1 MCIRAHYVNSELVNP
16 VFDLELVFIEGE
28 GEISHVSNLPV
39 GSTLA
44 SNNQMRS
51 ETHCQRL
58 ASGAHIV
65 CRYRIR
71 GATLGFTEQSKR
83 RLHARLCEVIG
94 TEEADIL
101 MEQLPPITWTEF
113 ATKRDLDELRL
124 ATKRDLE
131 EQSVGLKHDIE
142 FSAIATRT
150 ELEQMI
156 TKTRTDLEQAITQ
169 TRTDLGNL
177 IFQMRT
183 DLEKSLMEAQH
194 SVETTKLEL
203 TATMERGF
211 RNQSWKMFTAIM
223 SSQLVTVGLLGL
235 MINSLR

>member
-1 MCIRAHYVNSELVNP
+1 MVLT
-16 VFDLELVFIEGE
+16 G
-28 GEISHVSNLPV
+28 G
-39 GSTLA
+39 
-44 SNNQMRS
+44 
-51 ETHCQRL
+51 THRL
-58 ASGAHIV
+58 QIPTK
-65 CRYRIR
+65 
-71 GATLGFTEQSKR
+71 GATLAFTEQNKR

-113 ATKRDLDELRL
+113 ATKRDLDELRN
-124 ATKRDLE
+124 AT
-131 EQSVGLKHDIE
+131 KHDIE

-150 ELEQMI
+150 ELEQVM
-156 TKTRTDLEQAITQ
+156 TKTRTDLEQ
-169 TRTDLGNL
+169 L
-177 IFQMRT
+177 IFQTRT
-183 DLEKSLMEAQH
+183 DLEKSIMEVKH

>member
-1 MCIRAHYVNSELVNP
+1 MHA
-16 VFDLELVFIEGE
+16 G
-28 GEISHVSNLPV
+28 G
-39 GSTLA
+39 
-44 SNNQMRS
+44 
-51 ETHCQRL
+51 THRL
-58 ASGAHIV
+58 QIPTK
-65 CRYRIR
+65 
-71 GATLGFTEQSKR
+71 GATLAFTEQNKR

-113 ATKRDLDELRL
+113 ATKRDLDELRISF
-124 ATKRDLE
+124 KRDLE
-131 EQSVGLKHDIE
+131 EQRVGLKHDIE

-150 ELEQMI
+150 
-156 TKTRTDLEQAITQ
+156 DLEQ
-169 TRTDLGNL
+169 L
-177 IFQMRT
+177 IFQTRT
-183 DLEKSLMEAQH
+183 DLEKSIMEVKH

>member
-1 MCIRAHYVNSELVNP
+1 MWFA
-16 VFDLELVFIEGE
+16 G
-28 GEISHVSNLPV
+28 G
-39 GSTLA
+39 
-44 SNNQMRS
+44 
-51 ETHCQRL
+51 THRL
-58 ASGAHIV
+58 QIPTK
-65 CRYRIR
+65 
-71 GATLGFTEQSKR
+71 GATLAFTEQNKR

-101 MEQLPPITWTEF
+101 MEQLPPFIWTEF
-113 ATKRDLDELRL
+113 ATKRDLDELRI
-124 ATKRDLE
+124 ATKRDLDE
-131 EQSVGLKHDIE
+131 MRIATKHDIE

-150 ELEQMI
+150 DLEQVI
-156 TKTRTDLEQAITQ
+156 TKTRNDLE
-169 TRTDLGNL
+169 NL
-177 IFQMRT
+177 IFQTRT
-183 DLEKSLMEAQH
+183 DLEKSIMEVKH

>member
-1 MCIRAHYVNSELVNP
+1 MVRA
-16 VFDLELVFIEGE
+16 G
-28 GEISHVSNLPV
+28 G
-39 GSTLA
+39 
-44 SNNQMRS
+44 
-51 ETHCQRL
+51 THRL
-58 ASGAHIV
+58 QIPTK
-65 CRYRIR
+65 
-71 GATLGFTEQSKR
+71 GATLAFTEQNKR

-113 ATKRDLDELRL
+113 ATKRDLDELRV
-124 ATKRDLE
+124 AT
-131 EQSVGLKHDIE
+131 KHDIE

-150 ELEQMI
+150 ELEQVI
-156 TKTRTDLEQAITQ
+156 TKTRTDLEQ
-169 TRTDLGNL
+169 L
-177 IFQMRT
+177 IFQTRT
-183 DLEKSLMEAQH
+183 DLEKSIMEVKH

>member
-1 MCIRAHYVNSELVNP
+1 MA
-16 VFDLELVFIEGE
+16 
-28 GEISHVSNLPV
+28 
-39 GSTLA
+39 
-44 SNNQMRS
+44 
-51 ETHCQRL
+51 
-58 ASGAHIV
+58 
-65 CRYRIR
+65 
-71 GATLGFTEQSKR
+71 FTEQNKR

-113 ATKRDLDELRL
+113 ATKRDLDELRI
-124 ATKRDLE
+124 AT
-131 EQSVGLKHDIE
+131 KHDIE

-150 ELEQMI
+150 DLEQMI
-156 TKTRTDLEQAITQ
+156 TKSKAGLEQAFTKTRTDLEQ
-169 TRTDLGNL
+169 L
-177 IFQMRT
+177 IFQTRT
-183 DLEKSLMEAQH
+183 DLEKSIMEVKH
-194 SVETTKLEL
+194 SVETTKLELTGSILEL

>member
-1 MCIRAHYVNSELVNP
+1 MRT
-16 VFDLELVFIEGE
+16 EG
-28 GEISHVSNLPV
+28 
-39 GSTLA
+39 
-44 SNNQMRS
+44 
-51 ETHCQRL
+51 THRL
-58 ASGAHIV
+58 QIPTK
-65 CRYRIR
+65 
-71 GATLGFTEQSKR
+71 GATLAFTEQNKR

-113 ATKRDLDELRL
+113 ATKRDLDELRNSL
-124 ATKRDLE
+124 RRDLE

-150 ELEQMI
+150 GLEQMITKSKADLEQVI
-156 TKTRTDLEQAITQ
+156 TKTRTDLEKS
-169 TRTDLGNL
+169 

-183 DLEKSLMEAQH
+183 DLEKSIIEVKH
-194 SVETTKLEL
+194 SVETTKLELTGSILEL

>member
-1 MCIRAHYVNSELVNP
+1 M
-16 VFDLELVFIEGE
+16 
-28 GEISHVSNLPV
+28 
-39 GSTLA
+39 LA
-44 SNNQMRS
+44 GG
-51 ETHCQRL
+51 THRL
-58 ASGAHIV
+58 QIPTK
-65 CRYRIR
+65 
-71 GATLGFTEQSKR
+71 GATLAFTEQNKR

-113 ATKRDLDELRL
+113 ATKRDLDELRI
-124 ATKRDLE
+124 ATKHDIDELRIATKHDIDELRIAT
-131 EQSVGLKHDIE
+131 KHDIE

-150 ELEQMI
+150 DLEQVI
-156 TKTRTDLEQAITQ
+156 TKTRTDLE
-169 TRTDLGNL
+169 
-177 IFQMRT
+177 
-183 DLEKSLMEAQH
+183 KSIMEVKH

-223 SSQLVTVGLLGL
+223 SSQLATVGLLGL

>member
-1 MCIRAHYVNSELVNP
+1 
-16 VFDLELVFIEGE
+16 
-28 GEISHVSNLPV
+28 
-39 GSTLA
+39 
-44 SNNQMRS
+44 MRFAGG
-51 ETHCQRL
+51 THRL
-58 ASGAHIV
+58 QIPTK
-65 CRYRIR
+65 
-71 GATLGFTEQSKR
+71 GATLAFTEQNKR

-113 ATKRDLDELRL
+113 ATKRDLDELRI
-124 ATKRDLE
+124 AT
-131 EQSVGLKHDIE
+131 KHDIE

-150 ELEQMI
+150 ELEQVM
-156 TKTRTDLEQAITQ
+156 TKTRTDLEQ
-169 TRTDLGNL
+169 L
-177 IFQMRT
+177 IFQTRT
-183 DLEKSLMEAQH
+183 DLEKSIMEVKH

>member
-1 MCIRAHYVNSELVNP
+1 
-16 VFDLELVFIEGE
+16 
-28 GEISHVSNLPV
+28 
-39 GSTLA
+39 
-44 SNNQMRS
+44 MRFAGG
-51 ETHCQRL
+51 THRL
-58 ASGAHIV
+58 QIPTK
-65 CRYRIR
+65 
-71 GATLGFTEQSKR
+71 GATLAFTEQNKR

-113 ATKRDLDELRL
+113 ATKRDLDELRI
-124 ATKRDLE
+124 AT
-131 EQSVGLKHDIE
+131 KHDIE

-150 ELEQMI
+150 DLEQVI
-156 TKTRTDLEQAITQ
+156 TKTRNDLENLIFQTRTDLEQALTQ

-177 IFQMRT
+177 ISQTRT
-183 DLEKSLMEAQH
+183 DLEKSLMEVQH

-211 RNQSWKMFTAIM
+211 RNQSWKMVTAIM
-223 SSQLVTVGLLGL
+223 TSQLVTVGLLGL

>member
-1 MCIRAHYVNSELVNP
+1 LAFSEH
-16 VFDLELVFIEGE
+16 E
-28 GEISHVSNLPV
+28 
-39 GSTLA
+39 
-44 SNNQMRS
+44 
-51 ETHCQRL
+51 
-58 ASGAHIV
+58 
-65 CRYRIR
+65 
-71 GATLGFTEQSKR
+71 KR
-83 RLHARLCEVIG
+83 RLHARLCEIIG

-101 MEQLPPITWTEF
+101 MEQLPPFTWTDF
-113 ATKRDLDELRL
+113 

-131 EQSVGLKHDIE
+131 ELRIATKHDIE

-150 ELEQMI
+150 ELEQVI
-156 TKTRTDLEQAITQ
+156 TKTRTDLEQ
-169 TRTDLGNL
+169 L
-177 IFQMRT
+177 IFQTRT
-183 DLEKSLMEAQH
+183 DLEKSLMEVQH

>member
-1 MCIRAHYVNSELVNP
+1 MHA
-16 VFDLELVFIEGE
+16 G
-28 GEISHVSNLPV
+28 G
-39 GSTLA
+39 
-44 SNNQMRS
+44 
-51 ETHCQRL
+51 THRL
-58 ASGAHIV
+58 QIPTK
-65 CRYRIR
+65 
-71 GATLGFTEQSKR
+71 GATLALTEQNKR

-113 ATKRDLDELRL
+113 ATKRDLDELRI
-124 ATKRDLE
+124 ATKRDLDE
-131 EQSVGLKHDIE
+131 LRMATKHDIE

-150 ELEQMI
+150 DLEQVI
-156 TKTRTDLEQAITQ
+156 TKTRTDLE
-169 TRTDLGNL
+169 NL
-177 IFQMRT
+177 IFQTRT
-183 DLEKSLMEAQH
+183 DLEKSIMEVKH

-223 SSQLVTVGLLGL
+223 TSQLVTVGLLGL

>member
-1 MCIRAHYVNSELVNP
+1 
-16 VFDLELVFIEGE
+16 
-28 GEISHVSNLPV
+28 
-39 GSTLA
+39 LA
-44 SNNQMRS
+44 
-51 ETHCQRL
+51 
-58 ASGAHIV
+58 
-65 CRYRIR
+65 
-71 GATLGFTEQSKR
+71 FTEQNKR

-113 ATKRDLDELRL
+113 ATKRDLDELRI
-124 ATKRDLE
+124 AT
-131 EQSVGLKHDIE
+131 KHDIE

-150 ELEQMI
+150 ELEQVI
-156 TKTRTDLEQAITQ
+156 TKTRTDLEQALTQ
-169 TRTDLGNL
+169 TRTDLEQL
-177 IFQMRT
+177 IFQTRT
-183 DLEKSLMEAQH
+183 DLEKSIMEVKH
-194 SVETTKLEL
+194 SVETTKLELTGSILEL

>member
-1 MCIRAHYVNSELVNP
+1 
-16 VFDLELVFIEGE
+16 
-28 GEISHVSNLPV
+28 
-39 GSTLA
+39 
-44 SNNQMRS
+44 MRFLGG
-51 ETHCQRL
+51 THRL
-58 ASGAHIV
+58 QIPTK
-65 CRYRIR
+65 
-71 GATLGFTEQSKR
+71 GATLAFTEQNKR

-113 ATKRDLDELRL
+113 ATKRDLDELRI
-124 ATKRDLE
+124 AT
-131 EQSVGLKHDIE
+131 KHDIE

-150 ELEQMI
+150 ELEQVI
-156 TKTRTDLEQAITQ
+156 TKTRNDLEQALTRTRTDLEQ
-169 TRTDLGNL
+169 L
-177 IFQMRT
+177 IFQTRT
-183 DLEKSLMEAQH
+183 DLEKSIMEVKH
-194 SVETTKLEL
+194 SVETTKLELTGSILEL

>member
-1 MCIRAHYVNSELVNP
+1 MVLT
-16 VFDLELVFIEGE
+16 EGTHRLQ
-28 GEISHVSNLPV
+28 IS
-39 GSTLA
+39 TK
-44 SNNQMRS
+44 
-51 ETHCQRL
+51 
-58 ASGAHIV
+58 
-65 CRYRIR
+65 
-71 GATLGFTEQSKR
+71 GATLAFTEQNKR

-101 MEQLPPITWTEF
+101 MEQLPPFTWTDF
-113 ATKRDLDELRL
+113 VTKQNLEELRNYL
-124 ATKRDLE
+124 KRDLE

-156 TKTRTDLEQAITQ
+156 MKSRNDLEQAFTQ
-169 TRTDLGNL
+169 TRTDLGNVITKTRTDL
-177 IFQMRT
+177 ENVITKTRT
-183 DLEKSLMEAQH
+183 DLEKSIMEVKH
-194 SVETTKLEL
+194 SVETTKLELTGSILEL

>member
-1 MCIRAHYVNSELVNP
+1 
-16 VFDLELVFIEGE
+16 
-28 GEISHVSNLPV
+28 
-39 GSTLA
+39 
-44 SNNQMRS
+44 MRFAGG
-51 ETHCQRL
+51 THRL
-58 ASGAHIV
+58 QIPTK
-65 CRYRIR
+65 
-71 GATLGFTEQSKR
+71 GATLAFTEQNKR

-113 ATKRDLDELRL
+113 ATKRDLDELRI
-124 ATKRDLE
+124 AT
-131 EQSVGLKHDIE
+131 KHDIE

-150 ELEQMI
+150 ELEQVI
-156 TKTRTDLEQAITQ
+156 TKTRTDLEQALTR
-169 TRTDLGNL
+169 TRTDLEQL
-177 IFQMRT
+177 IFQTRT
-183 DLEKSLMEAQH
+183 DLEKSIMEVKH
-194 SVETTKLEL
+194 CVETTKLELTGSILEL

>member
-1 MCIRAHYVNSELVNP
+1 MVLT
-16 VFDLELVFIEGE
+16 G
-28 GEISHVSNLPV
+28 G
-39 GSTLA
+39 
-44 SNNQMRS
+44 
-51 ETHCQRL
+51 THRL
-58 ASGAHIV
+58 QIPTK
-65 CRYRIR
+65 
-71 GATLGFTEQSKR
+71 GATLAFTEQNKR

-113 ATKRDLDELRL
+113 ATKRDLDELRI
-124 ATKRDLE
+124 AT
-131 EQSVGLKHDIE
+131 KHDIE

-150 ELEQMI
+150 ELEQVI
-156 TKTRTDLEQAITQ
+156 TKTRTDLEQ
-169 TRTDLGNL
+169 L
-177 IFQMRT
+177 IFQTRT
-183 DLEKSLMEAQH
+183 DLEKSIMEVKH
-194 SVETTKLEL
+194 SVETTKFELTTTILEL

>member
-1 MCIRAHYVNSELVNP
+1 VNP

-28 GEISHVSNLPV
+28 GEISHGSNLPA
-39 GSTLA
+39 GNTPA
-44 SNNQMRS
+44 SNNQVRS
-51 ETHCQRL
+51 KTHCQWCLPWGTHRL
-58 ASGAHIV
+58 QIPTK
-65 CRYRIR
+65 
-71 GATLGFTEQSKR
+71 GATLAFTEQNKR

-101 MEQLPPITWTEF
+101 MEQLPPFTWTDF
-113 ATKRDLDELRL
+113 VTKQNLEELRNSL
-124 ATKRDLE
+124 KRDLE

-150 ELEQMI
+150 DLEQMI
-156 TKTRTDLEQAITQ
+156 TKSKAGLEQ
-169 TRTDLGNL
+169 L
-177 IFQMRT
+177 IFQTRT
-183 DLEKSLMEAQH
+183 DLEKSIMEVQH
-194 SVETTKLEL
+194 SVETLKFEL

>member
-1 MCIRAHYVNSELVNP
+1 MP
-16 VFDLELVFIEGE
+16 F
-28 GEISHVSNLPV
+28 V
-39 GSTLA
+39 GG
-44 SNNQMRS
+44 
-51 ETHCQRL
+51 THRL
-58 ASGAHIV
+58 QIPTK
-65 CRYRIR
+65 
-71 GATLGFTEQSKR
+71 GATLAFTEQNKR

-113 ATKRDLDELRL
+113 ATKRDLDELRI
-124 ATKRDLE
+124 AT
-131 EQSVGLKHDIE
+131 KHDIE

-150 ELEQMI
+150 ELEQVI
-156 TKTRTDLEQAITQ
+156 TKTRTDLEQALTR
-169 TRTDLGNL
+169 TRTDLEQL
-177 IFQMRT
+177 IFQTRT
-183 DLEKSLMEAQH
+183 DLEKSIMEVKH
-194 SVETTKLEL
+194 SVETTKLELTGSILEL

>member
-1 MCIRAHYVNSELVNP
+1 MQIP
-16 VFDLELVFIEGE
+16 
-28 GEISHVSNLPV
+28 
-39 GSTLA
+39 TK
-44 SNNQMRS
+44 
-51 ETHCQRL
+51 
-58 ASGAHIV
+58 
-65 CRYRIR
+65 
-71 GATLGFTEQSKR
+71 GATLAFTEQNKR

-94 TEEADIL
+94 IEEADIL

-113 ATKRDLDELRL
+113 ATKRDLDELRI
-124 ATKRDLE
+124 AT
-131 EQSVGLKHDIE
+131 KHDIE

-150 ELEQMI
+150 ELEQVM
-156 TKTRTDLEQAITQ
+156 TKTRSDLEQLISQ
-169 TRTDLGNL
+169 T
-177 IFQMRT
+177 RT
-183 DLEKSLMEAQH
+183 DLEKSIMEVKH

>member
-1 MCIRAHYVNSELVNP
+1 V
-16 VFDLELVFIEGE
+16 
-28 GEISHVSNLPV
+28 
-39 GSTLA
+39 LA
-44 SNNQMRS
+44 GG
-51 ETHCQRL
+51 THRL
-58 ASGAHIV
+58 QIPTK
-65 CRYRIR
+65 
-71 GATLGFTEQSKR
+71 GATLAFTEQNKR

-113 ATKRDLDELRL
+113 ATKRDLDELRI
-124 ATKRDLE
+124 ATKHDIDELRIAT
-131 EQSVGLKHDIE
+131 KHDIE

-150 ELEQMI
+150 DLEQVI
-156 TKTRTDLEQAITQ
+156 TKTR
-169 TRTDLGNL
+169 N
-177 IFQMRT
+177 
-183 DLEKSLMEAQH
+183 DLEKSIMEVKH
-194 SVETTKLEL
+194 SIETTKFELSTTILEL

>member
-1 MCIRAHYVNSELVNP
+1 
-16 VFDLELVFIEGE
+16 
-28 GEISHVSNLPV
+28 
-39 GSTLA
+39 
-44 SNNQMRS
+44 MRFAGG
-51 ETHCQRL
+51 THRL
-58 ASGAHIV
+58 QIPTK
-65 CRYRIR
+65 
-71 GATLGFTEQSKR
+71 GATLAFTEQNKR

-113 ATKRDLDELRL
+113 ATKRDLDELRI
-124 ATKRDLE
+124 ATK
-131 EQSVGLKHDIE
+131 HDVE

-150 ELEQMI
+150 ELEQVV
-156 TKTRTDLEQAITQ
+156 TKTRTDLEQLILQ
-169 TRTDLGNL
+169 T
-177 IFQMRT
+177 RT
-183 DLEKSLMEAQH
+183 DLEKSIMEVKH

>member
-1 MCIRAHYVNSELVNP
+1 MGLT
-16 VFDLELVFIEGE
+16 G
-28 GEISHVSNLPV
+28 G
-39 GSTLA
+39 
-44 SNNQMRS
+44 
-51 ETHCQRL
+51 THRL
-58 ASGAHIV
+58 QIPTK
-65 CRYRIR
+65 
-71 GATLGFTEQSKR
+71 GATLAFTEQNKR

-113 ATKRDLDELRL
+113 ATKRDLDELRI
-124 ATKRDLE
+124 ATK
-131 EQSVGLKHDIE
+131 HDVE

-150 ELEQMI
+150 ELEQVV
-156 TKTRTDLEQAITQ
+156 TKTRTDLEQLILQ
-169 TRTDLGNL
+169 T
-177 IFQMRT
+177 RT
-183 DLEKSLMEAQH
+183 DLEKSIMEVKH